1 VHDVAAVR
9 VDELEQVYREV
20 CSGYGRLL
28 QLVAKADEEQDGLL
42 LGCTGTAALLVSR
55 LRVTRTVAAGMV
67 SEARGLRRCPET
79 LARLADGRI
88 DPGHLRQILAGVKA
102 VAHVPEGPEKAEEI
116 LLALALEQDAGAV
129 KIAAAGIKQALD
141 PIGVE
146 REHRARRERSVCYL
160 SPTLDGMWNLAGT
173 LDAESGAMVATALDA
188 LSTGYLHAE
197 EEPATEQASQAE
209 RKDRLSGP
217 QRRALALADLAARA
231 LTAGEVGVHGG
242 TRPHLSVL
250 IPEQVLTDAPTPSI
264 ATAATT
270 AYGQALPPSSPDR
283 RRRAPT
289 ESRPYKA
296 AGHHRSTQGPR
307 HPRQGLHAPGV
318 SNRPA
323 VVRRSPHRLLAG
335 RRRHRLGQPHP
346 SLPTAPYRRPLRA
359 AHSRSD
365 RAIRTRRRT
374 RPRLLI
380 SRSRARTSAPASLP
394 RDPRTRSSHVSVLGG
409 DPLAKRRDRAHNP
422 GTPTSPPNATRA
434 ITAADRPRHPTKS
447 NPPQAIEEPNPPR
460 RKKRHRHPTA
470 TPSHLPIASSPTT
483 AP

>member
-1 VHDVAAVR
+1 MAAVR

-129 KIAAAGIKQALD
+129 KIAAAGITQALD

-270 AYGQALPPSSPDR
+270 AYGQALPPSS
-283 RRRAPT
+283 A
-289 ESRPYKA
+289 
-296 AGHHRSTQGPR
+296 
-307 HPRQGLHAPGV
+307 
-318 SNRPA
+318 
-323 VVRRSPHRLLAG
+323 HRLVCDASLTPIQIDGEGLPLKVGRTKRLATTAQRKALAIRDKG
-335 RRRHRLGQPHP
+335 CMHPGCRIGPQWCDAHHIVSWLDGGATDLDNLILLCRRHHTDVHYEQRIAALTGQ
-346 SLPTAPYRRPLRA
+346 
-359 AHSRSD
+359 
-365 RAIRTRRRT
+365 
-374 RPRLLI
+374 
-380 SRSRARTSAPASLP
+380 SAPA
-394 RDPRTRSSHVSVLGG
+394 VE
-409 DPLAKRRDRAHNP
+409 LALAC
-422 GTPTSPPNATRA
+422 
-434 ITAADRPRHPTKS
+434 
-447 NPPQAIEEPNPPR
+447 
-460 RKKRHRHPTA
+460 
-470 TPSHLPIASSPTT
+470 
-483 AP
+483 